1 MALLLCC
8 PCGTPIDA
16 ENIDLIVEAECPRCQ
31 RMLNLELEV
40 ATGRYQ
46 RPVLTVLEASEPAW
60 VGEKF
65 IVPIGESLTVG
76 TGSGIWLSLES
87 GDLAERHCSLRVSS
101 KGYIVIEDLE
111 TQSGTWVGGARIAKG
126 KLRAGEWFRIGEY
139 RFRLDFRS
147 SLGTASGGT
156 SDEEEDF
163 AAVLPDGE
171 VARLHHSD
179 SPLARLVQNRFT
191 IARQSLKVFAGLAL
205 VYHVIMLR
213 FHDTHP
219 WELHYALLA
228 GIIIFGLLFA
238 STRFM
243 RVLHKG
249 LRFLPIGL
257 LVVLAI
263 VDIAAWMAPFACIGA
278 LVMAAGLMLWIND
291 SSEPTVAVIACL
303 AVLTALI
310 LIIAPTIN
318 RTIPLLAAI

>member
-31 RMLNLELEV
+31 RMLNLELEI

-46 RPVLTVLEASEPAW
+46 RPVLTVLEAAESDW

-65 IVPIGESLTVG
+65 IVPIGESLTIG
-76 TGSGIWLSLES
+76 TGSSIWLSLDSAEME
-87 GDLAERHCSLRVSS
+87 ERHCSIRVST
-101 KGYIVIEDLE
+101 KGYIVIEDLD
-111 TQSGTWVGGARIAKG
+111 TKAGTWVGGARIAKG
-126 KLRAGEWFRIGEY
+126 KLRAGEWFRVGEF
-139 RFRLDFRS
+139 RFRLDFKS

-156 SDEEEDF
+156 SDEDEDF

-171 VARLHHSD
+171 VARLHYTD
-179 SPLARLVQNRFT
+179 SPLDRLVQNRFS

-213 FHDTHP
+213 FHDTNP

-228 GIIIFGLLFA
+228 GLIVFGLLYA
-238 STRFM
+238 SARFM
-243 RVLHKG
+243 RVLHKN
-249 LRFLPIGL
+249 LRFIPIGL

-263 VDIAAWMAPFACIGA
+263 VDIAAWAVPLACIGA
-278 LVMAAGLMLWIND
+278 LVMAAGLMLLINN
-291 SSEPTVAVIACL
+291 STEPTVAVIACL

-310 LIIAPTIN
+310 LIVAPTIN
-318 RTIPLLAAI
+318 RTLPLLASI